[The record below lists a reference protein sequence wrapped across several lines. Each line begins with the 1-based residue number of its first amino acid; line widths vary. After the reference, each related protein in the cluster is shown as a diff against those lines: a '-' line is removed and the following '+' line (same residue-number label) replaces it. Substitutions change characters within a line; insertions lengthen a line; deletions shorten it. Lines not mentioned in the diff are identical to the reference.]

1 MNEEQGIY
9 RGEVLA
15 MMGALSDIHANTRA
29 ILAFLRGDEDG
40 NEEEEVD
47 S

>member
-1 MNEEQGIY
+1 MAEEQGIY

-15 MMGALSDIHANTRA
+15 MMGALSDIHTNTRA
-29 ILAFLRGDEDG
+29 ILALLNADEDG
-40 NEEEEVD
+40 DEEEEMD